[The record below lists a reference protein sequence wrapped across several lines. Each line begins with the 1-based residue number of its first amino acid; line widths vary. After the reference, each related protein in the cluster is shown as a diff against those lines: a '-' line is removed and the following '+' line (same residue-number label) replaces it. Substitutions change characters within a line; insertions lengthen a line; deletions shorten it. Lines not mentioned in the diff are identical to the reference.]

1 MSDLTVP
8 AALPAGT
15 APARHARPRLR
26 LGAWTGLVLPVL
38 CVAAWQMVADRRLVA
53 PDLLPAPAAVLR
65 ALADLAAS
73 GELVVHLEATLG
85 RMALGFAAGAAV
97 GTLAGALTGAIP
109 LARRLVDPTV
119 QALRSVPSI
128 AWVPLFII
136 WLGIFEGSKIAL
148 IAVGVFFPVYLN
160 LMSGIAG
167 VDRKLIEVGRVH
179 GFSPLRV
186 LWRIQLPAVLPAYVT
201 GLRGGLGLGW
211 MFVAAAELMGAS
223 EGLGFLLTDGE
234 QTGRPAV
241 VIGAILLFAICGKLT
256 DLGVEV
262 LGGRLVAWQ
271 DTVQP

>member
-1 MSDLTVP
+1 MSDLTIP
-8 AALPAGT
+8 RALPADAT
-15 APARHARPRLR
+15 RARRPRPR
-26 LGAWTGLVLPVL
+26 AGFGSWSGLILPVL
-38 CVAAWQMVADRRLVA
+38 CVAAWQLAADRRLVT
-53 PDLLPAPAAVLR
+53 PDLLPAPSAVLR
-65 ALADLAAS
+65 ALVDLAAR
-73 GELVVHLEATLG
+73 GELLAHLEATLA
-85 RMALGFAAGAAV
+85 RMALGFAAGAAA
-97 GTLAGALTGAIP
+97 GTVAGALTGAIP
-109 LARRLVDPTV
+109 LARRLIDPTV

-160 LMSGIAG
+160 LMAGIAG
-167 VDRKLIEVGRVH
+167 VDRKLIEVGRVL

-186 LWRIQLPAVLPAYVT
+186 LWRIQLPAALPAYVT

-256 DLGVEV
+256 DLGVEW
-262 LGGRLVAWQ
+262 LGGRLVAWP
-271 DTVQP
+271 DTVKP

>member
-1 MSDLTVP
+1 MSDLT
-8 AALPAGT
+8 LPRT
-15 APARHARPRLR
+15 APAAAASERPARPRVR
-26 LGAWTGLVLPVL
+26 LGAWIGLVLPVL
-38 CVAAWQMVADRRLVA
+38 CVVAWQVVADARIVT
-53 PDLLPAPAAVLR
+53 PDLLPSPAAVLR
-65 ALADLAAS
+65 ALAELAAS
-73 GELVVHLEATLG
+73 GELVAHLEATLA
-85 RMALGFAAGAAV
+85 RMALGFAAGAAA
-97 GTLAGALTGAIP
+97 GTVAGALTGAIP

-160 LMSGIAG
+160 LMAGIAG

-186 LWRIQLPAVLPAYVT
+186 LWRIQLPAAMPAYVT

-256 DLGVEV
+256 DVGVEW

-271 DTVQP
+271 DTVKP